1 MPPMRSSDNYS
12 VESKALWARMM
23 EANEYSDFVIKC
35 HPRTFH
41 VHRIVVCTQ
50 SKPIQAAAN
59 GNFLLKN
66 VYFAQSLLRLVQESV
81 TGVLD
86 LVDDDPSTVARMIN
100 FFYLQDYDD
109 SETNEEAKEGYGRLL
124 INTMVYIIGDK
135 YDIQGL
141 KTLAK
146 RKYEAAIDTEWNAP
160 SFSASLELMY
170 EELPESD
177 TCLTSLAL
185 QTAGKHVKE
194 LKDKE
199 EFASL
204 CKNNPAIAYDLFT
217 TAASQSPATI
227 CQPKAH
233 MEAREFC
240 PKGHSFTH
248 LKDIHAMYDTN
259 LGKWKVKCPNCAMQ
273 KVCYRS
279 DNSCDKE
286 ARWDGV
292 GVGYWYL

>member
-1 MPPMRSSDNYS
+1 MPPIISSDNYS
-12 VESKALWARMM
+12 VESKALGTRMM

-35 HPRTFH
+35 HPKTFH

-59 GNFLLKN
+59 GKFL
-66 VYFAQSLLRLVQESV
+66 ESV

-86 LVDDDPSTVARMIN
+86 LVDDNPNTVARMIN
-100 FFYLQDYDD
+100 FFYLRDYDD
-109 SETNEEAKEGYGRLL
+109 SETTEEAKESYGRLL

-146 RKYEAAIDTEWNAP
+146 RKYEAAIDTEWNTP

-185 QTAGKHVKE
+185 QTASKHVKE

-227 CQPKAH
+227 PEPKVH
-233 MEAREFC
+233 METRDHC

-248 LKDIHAMYDTN
+248 LKDIHAMYDSN

-273 KVCYRS
+273 KVCYKA
-279 DNSCDKE
+279 DGSCDLE
-286 ARWDGV
+286 AKWDGV